1 MILIFCG
8 FCGYAITYNQKIFL
22 QFLMFKF
29 TMKKFCYM
37 QLVNSRNFLHL
48 RTYNR
53 DNNFILFKNILGRSI
68 TSRLLTTP
76 ITKNDNDLND
86 LPDNQDEEE
95 ILKTHQIPGRYL
107 HY

>member
-1 MILIFCG
+1 
-8 FCGYAITYNQKIFL
+8 
-22 QFLMFKF
+22 
-29 TMKKFCYM
+29 M

-107 HY
+107 HYFKKNRRQLKKEARQESQFGDNVCILFNS